1 MTASM
6 QEAASRGE
14 ESTRVARNVCNT
26 INGRGE
32 SSRSPIPARQRARP
46 VDLRIDA
53 SKSITTTPPPRRIRA
68 FPSEAT
74 SVSPA
79 TRRRNQGEQ
88 QELKELL
95 LEGWEKGW
103 LAMQQPDCCARD
115 SHGRPKGALYLNP
128 DRED

>member
-14 ESTRVARNVCNT
+14 ESTQAVSHACNT

-32 SSRSPIPARQRARP
+32 SSRSPIRGRAHARRAEQQ
-46 VDLRIDA
+46 IDDW
-53 SKSITTTPPPRRIRA
+53 KSIMTTSPPRRIRA

-79 TRRRNQGEQ
+79 TRRRNQEEQ
-88 QELKELL
+88 QELKQLL

-103 LAMQQPDCCARD
+103 LAMKPPDCA
-115 SHGRPKGALYLNP
+115 HGPPQAA
-128 DRED
+128 